1 MALAFTAVLLPMA
14 VLSVV
19 QYRSLQD
26 LEGKTRVAVEENL
39 RQTLQ
44 SISRRAKERLEA
56 LAAETL
62 KGIEAADVEQER
74 LDRIFRKQERDNH
87 ALAAAEG
94 AAEKDQHHGENGE
107 EQGGLE
113 DVGHAEKKPSRPYL
127 RGQMP

>member
-1 MALAFTAVLLPMA
+1 MIRWPHFNSSRRAGLMALVVTAILLPMA

-74 LDRIFRKQERDNH
+74 LDRIESR
-87 ALAAAEG
+87 LAA
-94 AAEKDQHHGENGE
+94 
-107 EQGGLE
+107 
-113 DVGHAEKKPSRPYL
+113 V
-127 RGQMP
+127 